1 MLAKKQRRS
10 IVVKYWLSNLSFH
23 EKLPSIK
30 IRLLIF
36 YSLFFFNS
44 FAQIK
49 YLDSLFSDDGISL
62 TNLGNFEGAW
72 SVFSTN
78 ENKIIVSGWSKL
90 STESPEDI
98 LLMRFNNDGSIDRT
112 FKSGNIISV
121 EEFTWE
127 SSYASIEQKDGK
139 ILIAGR
145 FYNGLNWDF
154 MLARF
159 YADGRLDSSF
169 AQNGFAII
177 DISSD
182 DRAFSI
188 DLQNDDKI
196 IIAGFVNI
204 NNWDFAVLR
213 FNSNGLLDNTF
224 GNNGIVIND
233 FDGDIDVAFSIKTQS
248 DSKIIACGWTFSNAS
263 WNFAMIRYNSDGSLD
278 QNFGNKGIVIT
289 DVDNVYNTSHSIAI
303 QEDGKYVVTGYRYF
317 RERLDTDILLV
328 RYNSDGSIDQSF
340 GVNGFVTKDINRN
353 EDFAWDVIIQSDE
366 RILVTGYTKSDSS
379 KNVVTL
385 RFNNNGQIDST
396 FGDSG
401 VIITSIFGFDE
412 EGRHLALQ
420 NDGKILV
427 TGYSFNGVDQDLFI
441 LRINPDGNILPVPQV
456 DSTLTN
462 LSQNYPNPFTTKT
475 LIPLNLHETSYV
487 TLKVYNALGEEVS
500 SLIDEVKVA
509 GNYTVLFEKSN
520 LSSGIYLYQLI
531 TKNYSQAKKMLFIK

>member
-456 DSTLTN
+456 DSALTN

>member
-98 LLMRFNNDGSIDRT
+98 LLMRFNNDGSIDST

-263 WNFAMIRYNSDGSLD
+263 WNFAIIRYNSDGSLD

-475 LIPLNLHETSYV
+475 LIPFSLHETSYV

-500 SLIDEVKVA
+500 SLIDEVKIA
-509 GNYTVLFEKSN
+509 GNYKVLFDRSN

-531 TKNYSQAKKMLFIK
+531 TKNYSQAKKMLIIK

>member
-98 LLMRFNNDGSIDRT
+98 LLMRFNNDGSIDST

-263 WNFAMIRYNSDGSLD
+263 WNFAIIRYNSDGSLD

-531 TKNYSQAKKMLFIK
+531 TKNYSQAKKMLIIK

>member
-98 LLMRFNNDGSIDRT
+98 LLMRFNNDGSIDST

-531 TKNYSQAKKMLFIK
+531 TKNYSQAKKMLIIK

>member
-98 LLMRFNNDGSIDRT
+98 LLMRFNNDGSIDST

-500 SLIDEVKVA
+500 SLIDEVKIA
-509 GNYTVLFEKSN
+509 GNYKVLFDRSN

-531 TKNYSQAKKMLFIK
+531 TKNYSQAKKMLIIK

>member
-98 LLMRFNNDGSIDRT
+98 LLMRFNNDGSIDST

-456 DSTLTN
+456 DSALTN

-475 LIPLNLHETSYV
+475 LIPFSLHETSYV

-500 SLIDEVKVA
+500 SLIDEVKIA
-509 GNYTVLFEKSN
+509 GNYKVLFDRSN

-531 TKNYSQAKKMLFIK
+531 TKNYSQAKKMLIIK

>member
-98 LLMRFNNDGSIDRT
+98 LLMRFNNDGSIDST

-456 DSTLTN
+456 DSALTN

-500 SLIDEVKVA
+500 SLIDEVKIA
-509 GNYTVLFEKSN
+509 GNYKVLFDRSN

-531 TKNYSQAKKMLFIK
+531 TKNYSQAKKMLIIK

>member
-98 LLMRFNNDGSIDRT
+98 LLMRFNNDGSIDST

-456 DSTLTN
+456 DSALTN

-475 LIPLNLHETSYV
+475 LIPFSLHETSYV

-531 TKNYSQAKKMLFIK
+531 TKNYSQAKKMLIIK

>member
-98 LLMRFNNDGSIDRT
+98 LLMRFNNDGSIDST

-456 DSTLTN
+456 DSALTN

-531 TKNYSQAKKMLFIK
+531 TKNYSQAKKMLIIK

>member
-248 DSKIIACGWTFSNAS
+248 DSKIIACGWTFANAS
-263 WNFAMIRYNSDGSLD
+263 WNFAIIRYNSDGSLD

-531 TKNYSQAKKMLFIK
+531 TKNYSQAKKMLIIK

>member
-98 LLMRFNNDGSIDRT
+98 LLMRFNNDGSIDST

-456 DSTLTN
+456 DSALTN

-475 LIPLNLHETSYV
+475 LIPFSLHETSYV

>member
-475 LIPLNLHETSYV
+475 LIPFSLHETSYV

-500 SLIDEVKVA
+500 SLIDEVKIA
-509 GNYTVLFEKSN
+509 GNYKVLFDRSN

-531 TKNYSQAKKMLFIK
+531 TKNYSQAKKMLIIK

>member
-456 DSTLTN
+456 DSALTN

-475 LIPLNLHETSYV
+475 LIPFSLHETSYV

-500 SLIDEVKVA
+500 SLIDEVKIA
-509 GNYTVLFEKSN
+509 GNYKVLFDRSN

-531 TKNYSQAKKMLFIK
+531 TKNYSQAKKMLIIK

>member
-98 LLMRFNNDGSIDRT
+98 LLMRFNNDGSIDST

-475 LIPLNLHETSYV
+475 LIPFSLHETSYV

-531 TKNYSQAKKMLFIK
+531 TKNYSQAKKMLIIK

>member
-98 LLMRFNNDGSIDRT
+98 LLMRFNNDGSIDST

-475 LIPLNLHETSYV
+475 LIPFSLHETSYV

-500 SLIDEVKVA
+500 SLIDEVKIA
-509 GNYTVLFEKSN
+509 GNYKVLFDRSN

-531 TKNYSQAKKMLFIK
+531 TKNYSQAKKMLIIK

>member
-456 DSTLTN
+456 DSALTN

-531 TKNYSQAKKMLFIK
+531 TKNYSQAKKMLIIK